1 MKWGSANDLGGLAAA
16 AALSAGA
23 VLGCVSSSGP
33 RLPTTD
39 PPVSAAAASIDLS
52 SPQQT
57 IEGFGASSAWTTPT
71 MDDAHADQ
79 FFTTLGL
86 GLTLLRV
93 RITPDGTTDE
103 LATAQQ
109 AVARGVAVWAAPWSP
124 PAAWKS
130 NGSLNQ
136 GGQLLPAYLGAWA
149 DRLASFVKTMA
160 DAGVPLMALS
170 AQNEPGFAA
179 DWETCDWQPADLAA
193 FVSGSLIPS
202 LASAGLTVPVIAPET
217 SDWNKF
223 DRFASAIV
231 ADPNAVGHVRALA
244 THSYGGA
251 AHRLPSVDASGV
263 PVWETEY
270 SDESAVTDPGMGSAL
285 KVATKIHVDLVTGNV
300 AAWHYW
306 WLNPRGPAGN
316 GALTDGV
323 NLTKRAYVLGN
334 WSRFVRPGFV
344 RVEATQS
351 PTANVL
357 VSAFTDPVTGRLVV
371 VAVNASTADVTQA
384 FAIAGGGAFAS
395 LTPWTTSEVLSL
407 VAGAALPV
415 ASDGTFAAVLPAR
428 SVTTLVAD
436 PAM

>member
-1 MKWGSANDLGGLAAA
+1 
-16 AALSAGA
+16 
-23 VLGCVSSSGP
+23 
-33 RLPTTD
+33 
-39 PPVSAAAASIDLS
+39 
-52 SPQQT
+52 
-57 IEGFGASSAWTTPT
+57 
-71 MDDAHADQ
+71 MDDEHADQ
-79 FFTTLGL
+79 FFTTSGL

-109 AVARGVAVWAAPWSP
+109 AVARGVSVWAAPWSP

-130 NGSLNQ
+130 NDSLDQ

-149 DRLASFVKTMA
+149 DRLASFVRAMA
-160 DAGVPLMALS
+160 DAGVPLVALS

-179 DWETCDWQPADLAA
+179 DWETCDWQPADLTA

-202 LASAGLTVPVIAPET
+202 LATAGLTIPIIAPET

-223 DRFASAIV
+223 DRFANAIV
-231 ADPNAVGHVRALA
+231 ADSLAVGHIHALA

-251 AHRLPSVDASGV
+251 AHHVPAVDAAGV

-270 SDESAVTDPGMGSAL
+270 SDENSATDPGMGSAL
-285 KVATKIHVDLVTGNV
+285 KVAAKIHVDLVTGNA

-306 WLNPRGPAGN
+306 WLNPSGPAGN

-323 NLTKRAYVLGN
+323 NLTKRAFVLGN

-357 VSAFTDPVTGRLVV
+357 VSAFADLVTGRLVV

-384 FAIAGGGAFAS
+384 FTIAGGGAFAS
-395 LTPWTTSEVLSL
+395 LTPWTTSDVLSL

-415 ASDGTFAAVLPAR
+415 ASDGTFTVVLPAR
-428 SVTTLVAD
+428 SVTSLVGD